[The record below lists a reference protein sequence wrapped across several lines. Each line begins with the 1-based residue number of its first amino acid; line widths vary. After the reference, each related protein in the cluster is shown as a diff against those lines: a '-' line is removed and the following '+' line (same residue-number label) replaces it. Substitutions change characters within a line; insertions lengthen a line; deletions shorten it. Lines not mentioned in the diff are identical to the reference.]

1 MKKRRQWTT
10 YSGSGKR
17 VAPRTRTSR
26 VSRGKEMGVPRL
38 WVQLIVCGALF
49 VALIG
54 LKLLMPGNLSALRGT
69 LGQWLVRDAD
79 FISAFSA
86 VGRAASGEQ
95 DWGDS
100 LSEAYVA
107 VFGGESKAQ
116 EVSGNLI
123 GMTVSEQDVSDLTS
137 ARELPALAVGEQRI
151 LGFSYTTPLS
161 GTVTSP
167 FGWRDDPNG
176 AGECFHY
183 GMDIAG
189 EEGASVACFADGT
202 VGTVGESNILG
213 NYVTVNH
220 EGGFST
226 LYAHCSAITASAGQ
240 SVKKGDAI
248 DIQNGADVTEDYDS
262 STEEIPYERVEDNNY
277 WNGSLHV
284 YIDGQ
289 NGVRTTKTGKVSG
302 KTVTEDTTPAVNEE
316 YKIYTANTGDDKV
329 IALTFDDGPWKD
341 TTAEILD
348 VLKENDAHATFF
360 TIGKQIA
367 DHSDVVKRAHDEGH
381 EICTHTWDH
390 AAGSGQG
397 VNLTYMTADEQ
408 IQEVQ
413 KGFQAIKD
421 VIGEDPVRI
430 MRAPGGNFKGD
441 IVWTLQPYIDAEI
454 GWNVDT
460 EDWRRPGAD
469 TIASR
474 IMKAK
479 PGSVILMHD
488 GGGDRSQTVEALK
501 KALPQLKQEGYRF
514 VTISELL
521 QYDPPADSSVSK

>member
-17 VAPRTRTSR
+17 VAPRTRISR

-202 VGTVGESNILG
+202 VTAVGESSSYG
-213 NYVTVNH
+213 KYCTVTHAN
-220 EGGFST
+220 GCTT
-226 LYAHCSAITASAGQ
+226 LYAHCGRISVSSGAA
-240 SVKKGDAI
+240 VKKGEKLGEVGETGMATGPHLHFELQKDGVYLNPI
-248 DIQNGADVTEDYDS
+248 Y
-262 STEEIPYERVEDNNY
+262 YVE
-277 WNGSLHV
+277 
-284 YIDGQ
+284 
-289 NGVRTTKTGKVSG
+289 
-302 KTVTEDTTPAVNEE
+302 
-316 YKIYTANTGDDKV
+316 TA
-329 IALTFDDGPWKD
+329 
-341 TTAEILD
+341 
-348 VLKENDAHATFF
+348 
-360 TIGKQIA
+360 
-367 DHSDVVKRAHDEGH
+367 
-381 EICTHTWDH
+381 
-390 AAGSGQG
+390 
-397 VNLTYMTADEQ
+397 
-408 IQEVQ
+408 
-413 KGFQAIKD
+413 
-421 VIGEDPVRI
+421 
-430 MRAPGGNFKGD
+430 
-441 IVWTLQPYIDAEI
+441 
-454 GWNVDT
+454 
-460 EDWRRPGAD
+460 
-469 TIASR
+469 
-474 IMKAK
+474 
-479 PGSVILMHD
+479 
-488 GGGDRSQTVEALK
+488 
-501 KALPQLKQEGYRF
+501 
-514 VTISELL
+514 
-521 QYDPPADSSVSK
+521 

>member
-1 MKKRRQWTT
+1 MLSQHLGSFVLAVGVVGGVFAHIHLTGLAGKPHADLINGEIAGGVADGAQDAAPVGIAAEHCGLEQVGAHHAAADGTGGLQVGGVGHFAGDEVGGTLAVTGVLGTHVLCNGGERGMKKRRQWTT

-189 EEGASVACFADGT
+189 EEGAPVACFADGT

-248 DIQNGADVTEDYDS
+248 AKVG
-262 STEEIPYERVEDNNY
+262 STGNAT
-277 WNGSLHV
+277 GSHLHFEV
-284 YIDGQ
+284 HDG
-289 NGVRTTKTGKVSG
+289 
-302 KTVTEDTTPAVNEE
+302 EE
-316 YKIYTANTGDDKV
+316 YLN
-329 IALTFDDGPWKD
+329 
-341 TTAEILD
+341 
-348 VLKENDAHATFF
+348 
-360 TIGKQIA
+360 
-367 DHSDVVKRAHDEGH
+367 
-381 EICTHTWDH
+381 
-390 AAGSGQG
+390 
-397 VNLTYMTADEQ
+397 
-408 IQEVQ
+408 
-413 KGFQAIKD
+413 
-421 VIGEDPVRI
+421 PVYY
-430 MRAPGGNFKGD
+430 AVP
-441 IVWTLQPYIDAEI
+441 
-454 GWNVDT
+454 
-460 EDWRRPGAD
+460 
-469 TIASR
+469 
-474 IMKAK
+474 
-479 PGSVILMHD
+479 
-488 GGGDRSQTVEALK
+488 
-501 KALPQLKQEGYRF
+501 
-514 VTISELL
+514 
-521 QYDPPADSSVSK
+521 